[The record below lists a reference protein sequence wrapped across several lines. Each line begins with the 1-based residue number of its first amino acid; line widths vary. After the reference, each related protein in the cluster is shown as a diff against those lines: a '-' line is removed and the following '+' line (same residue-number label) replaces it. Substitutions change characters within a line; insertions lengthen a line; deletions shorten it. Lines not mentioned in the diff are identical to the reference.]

1 MICEARV
8 LQFIILVGFGDNS
21 LKAQFQVIMH
31 TCYHTKQTRHKQG
44 EYSYWNYTHYQAETW
59 RAGCQ
64 SKLPDLATSGTYVGA
79 KHACSK
85 PAVVPE
91 SQAQAASTLHP
102 SRIPGMSICYVRLAG
117 GRLMPTVGLRVM
129 LRFRP
134 PVRSDAMAYTAPVL
148 AHAAAAGAASSHQ
161 SVSQFIHYLSV
172 QTHLSTS
179 PIDRYAALQTRH
191 VSVTLTLNVSCQ

>member
-1 MICEARV
+1 
-8 LQFIILVGFGDNS
+8 
-21 LKAQFQVIMH
+21 MH

-79 KHACSK
+79 KHACSRSGK
-85 PAVVPE
+85 PGAGSVDLTPVENSRHVNMLRPSSWQAVGLCL
-91 SQAQAASTLHP
+91 S
-102 SRIPGMSICYVRLAG
+102 
-117 GRLMPTVGLRVM
+117 VGLRVM

-148 AHAAAAGAASSHQ
+148 AHAAAALAASSHQ

-179 PIDRYAALQTRH
+179 PIDRYAELQTRH
-191 VSVTLTLNVSCQ
+191 VSVTLTLNVSYQSPSSTYVYRTRQSVHCKLLSFIAS